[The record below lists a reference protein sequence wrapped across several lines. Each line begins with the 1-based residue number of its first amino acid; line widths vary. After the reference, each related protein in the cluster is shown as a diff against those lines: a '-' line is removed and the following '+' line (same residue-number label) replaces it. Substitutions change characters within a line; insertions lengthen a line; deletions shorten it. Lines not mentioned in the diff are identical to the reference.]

1 MKNSNRSHAVGLW
14 VKYLSCFNWRIRAST
29 LTLERNKDEILPSS
43 RGEKQWRW
51 SPGWML
57 PCPAFFSTVY
67 LCLPYMLLPH
77 FLPDFPLCKE
87 GKHNITLALALCV
100 FALLLGRRQ
109 PAVLH
114 EGAPRRFGIG
124 VEILGPADFSLIRVF
139 FFFLS
144 GCYVLEIF
152 VSLQWRNWKV
162 TCVLVCTYWFKQ
174 WGRSQAG
181 QYGGKGDKRGDGI
194 S

>member
-139 FFFLS
+139 FLS
-144 GCYVLEIF
+144 WCYVLEIF
-152 VSLQWRNWKV
+152 VSLQWRNWKGM
-162 TCVLVCTYWFKQ
+162 CVLVCTYWFKQ

-181 QYGGKGDKRGDGI
+181 QYGEKGDKRGDGI

>member
-1 MKNSNRSHAVGLW
+1 M
-14 VKYLSCFNWRIRAST
+14 
-29 LTLERNKDEILPSS
+29 
-43 RGEKQWRW
+43 
-51 SPGWML
+51 
-57 PCPAFFSTVY
+57 
-67 LCLPYMLLPH
+67 
-77 FLPDFPLCKE
+77 
-87 GKHNITLALALCV
+87 
-100 FALLLGRRQ
+100 
-109 PAVLH
+109 LH

-152 VSLQWRNWKV
+152 VSLQWRNWKGM
-162 TCVLVCTYWFKQ
+162 CVLVCTYWFKQ

-181 QYGGKGDKRGDGI
+181 QYGEKGDKRGGGI